1 MIKTDL
7 NPVTTAFRA
16 SVTEISSAVTSIP
29 VTTVPAT
36 RITSAVTTTSAV
48 TVTSLPVTSVKLTE
62 SSSVTKTEKTAV
74 VTTPPV
80 PATEPAPPHTDPPA
94 PPPAP
99 PAVQDPPET
108 ITNPV
113 PESSKADPSYLKNCT
128 FVGDS
133 HIERMKLTSYA
144 REGYIDKNKVL
155 SVVGLGVPKLADTIP
170 VSSVKATDPDNIYI
184 MIGTNSVNSDF
195 DSLIKSYSE
204 YVKSLENEIP
214 GADIY
219 IMSIPPIGKSYEE
232 KTVGQILNSTIDGFN
247 DRLLKMANE
256 NGWHFLNF
264 HQLLHTSDGYLA
276 YTNDDL
282 HVRPENYDIII
293 DYILTHIEK

>member
-7 NPVTTAFRA
+7 NSVTTAFRA

-94 PPPAP
+94 PP